1 RRREQRRGARG
12 DRSALPAPDGSGPP
26 PRRPEQGEGEAG
38 VDSLDELPRAGRPDG
53 RRGRAARRA
62 RGAAAGGGAM
72 NPDGRVFVA
81 GHRGLVGSAVVRA
94 LQRDG
99 YANIVTRD
107 RAQLDLLDQRGVH
120 DFFRTERP
128 EYVFLAAAR
137 VGGIAANAAR
147 QADFLYENLM
157 IAANVIHA

>member
-1 RRREQRRGARG
+1 
-12 DRSALPAPDGSGPP
+12 
-26 PRRPEQGEGEAG
+26 
-38 VDSLDELPRAGRPDG
+38 
-53 RRGRAARRA
+53 
-62 RGAAAGGGAM
+62 
-72 NPDGRVFVA
+72 
-81 GHRGLVGSAVVRA
+81 LVGSAVVRA

-147 QADFLYENLM
+147 QADFLYEHLM
-157 IAANVIHA
+157 SAANAPQAGAESGVEKLLFLGSSCISPRQAHQPMREDARPTSPLEPTNEGYATAKIGGLKLCDHYHRQYGKRFISAMPT